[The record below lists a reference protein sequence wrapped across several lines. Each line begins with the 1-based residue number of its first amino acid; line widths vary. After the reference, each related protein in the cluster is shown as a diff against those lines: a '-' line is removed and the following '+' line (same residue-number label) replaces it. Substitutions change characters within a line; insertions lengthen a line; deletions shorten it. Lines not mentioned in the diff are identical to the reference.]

1 MQRQRKNSRF
11 GLLWFGFWSTL
22 FDMPGLPADHELF
35 ARAALGAY
43 QRDPNT
49 PLRLL
54 SLSENA
60 TYLAGEPGGD
70 TEPLV
75 LRVHRPDY
83 HSVAGITSELAWM
96 AALRR
101 ETTVRTPELVAAQGG
116 DQVVA
121 ATVGDRTLYVDAV
134 SFVPGCT
141 AEEAPDVV
149 GFAELGELTAI
160 MHDHA
165 QSWTAPAS
173 FTRFGWDL
181 DAILGPDARWGN
193 WRDAP
198 ALTKGDTAAIERAVT
213 EITSRI
219 SKFGTGSDRFGL
231 IHADLRLSNLM
242 VDPSSPGAGI
252 TVIDF
257 DDCGW
262 GWHLADLA
270 AVVSWL
276 EDTPEADAM
285 IADWLRGYQAVRVLP
300 EEHLALIPTFV
311 MLRRVQLTAWI
322 ASHADADAAISVG
335 ADYARGTA
343 RLAERYLGDQSWL
356 QDAVFASPLTPTA

>member
-1 MQRQRKNSRF
+1 
-11 GLLWFGFWSTL
+11 
-22 FDMPGLPADHELF
+22 MPGLPADHELF

-43 QRDPNT
+43 GRDTDT

-60 TYLAGEPGGD
+60 TYLVGD
-70 TEPLV
+70 PDGPTEPIV

-83 HSVAGITSELAWM
+83 HSPAGIASELAWM

-101 ETTVRTPELVAAQGG
+101 ETCVKTPELVHARNGE
-116 DQVVA
+116 QVVA
-121 ATVGDRTLYVDAV
+121 ATVGDRALLVDAV

-165 QSWTAPAS
+165 RSWQAPAS
-173 FTRFGWDL
+173 FTRFSWDL
-181 DAILGPDARWGN
+181 DAILGPQPRWGN

-198 ALTKGDTAAIERAVT
+198 ALTDGDRASIERAVT
-213 EITSRI
+213 EITTRLTD
-219 SKFGTGSDRFGL
+219 FGTAPDRFGL
-231 IHADLRLSNLM
+231 VHADLRLSNLM
-242 VDPSSPGAGI
+242 VDPGAPSSGI

-276 EDTPEADAM
+276 EDSPEADGI
-285 IADWLRGYQAVRVLP
+285 IAEWLRGYRAVRALP
-300 EEHLALIPTFV
+300 EDHLALIPTFV
-311 MLRRVQLTAWI
+311 LLRRVQLTAWI

-335 ADYARGTA
+335 AAYARGTA
-343 RLAERYLGDQSWL
+343 RLAERYLDDQTWL
-356 QDAVFASPLTPTA
+356 QDAIFASPLTQTA